1 MTTRRGQSL
10 VIVLWVIGLVSIAV
24 GAAVMRSTHELR
36 LGRIPLAA
44 LRARAISQAA
54 VARAADLVTLDDPAV
69 DHLTEPWATGI
80 DAQSQAQLLA
90 EVPLGTGM
98 FSVGVIE
105 QGEFMPGLIDEE
117 RKLNLNTA
125 DVGALTRLIELV
137 GAGAADPAQVASAIA
152 DWRDEPLGV
161 FCATAAP
168 ACHNAPFAT
177 VDEARLVPG
186 MTPELFDALQPY
198 VTVYGSGVVNA
209 NTAPALVLSALGHPG
224 EQIVQQR
231 AAQPYNAAY
240 LPPDGLG
247 YTSSAFAAEVEARE
261 PGFPRHLRLR
271 AVFNRAGRTLGWR
284 PAP

>member
-24 GAAVMRSTHELR
+24 GTAVMRSTHELR

-44 LRARAISQAA
+44 LRVRAISQAA

-80 DAQSQAQLLA
+80 DAQSQEQML
-90 EVPLGTGM
+90 EDVPIGTGTFTVELM
-98 FSVGVIE
+98 
-105 QGEFMPGLIDEE
+105 DEE
-117 RKLNLNTA
+117 RKVNLNTA
-125 DVGALTRLIELV
+125 GVDALTRLIELV
-137 GAGAADPAQVASAIA
+137 GAGGANPPEVAQAVA
-152 DWRDEPLGV
+152 DWRDEPPGA
-161 FCATAAP
+161 FCATAVP
-168 ACHNAPFAT
+168 ACHNAPFQT

-186 MTPELFDALQPY
+186 MTPELFDALQPH

-231 AAQPYNAAY
+231 AAQPYDAAH

-261 PGFPRHLRLR
+261 PDFPRRLRLR